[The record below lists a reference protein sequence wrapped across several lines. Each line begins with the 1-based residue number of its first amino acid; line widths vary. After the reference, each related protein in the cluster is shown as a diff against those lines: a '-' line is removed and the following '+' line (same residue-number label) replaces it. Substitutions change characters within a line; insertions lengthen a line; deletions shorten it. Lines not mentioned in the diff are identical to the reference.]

1 MSIHAKVMEDETD
14 EEQETKSTLNFYIEP
29 VSVEFVNKN
38 DYRINM
44 PYTAYVRVSYY
55 MTDVQSSL
63 Y

>member
-1 MSIHAKVMEDETD
+1 MEDETD

-29 VSVEFVNKN
+29 VSIEFVNKN